1 MVMLAL
7 CVAPTKVKADWT
19 IFEETSIDGTVSGS
33 IRKGHVFRTRS
44 GNLYEVTDYVYL
56 YEYEYRPDVVVLR
69 DGNVY
74 QLIIEGFDEPLTCR
88 RLTGS
93 AEPLGIEISV
103 FDTDTVRG
111 VQTALRLLGFDVG
124 TMDGVFGPRT
134 RSALSAFQ
142 TSIGLENTAKLDVPT
157 LQHLSVALYARF
169 PDDAKAQSLAL
180 ALFQRAKL
188 QGVGTPPSRSNP
200 NARPSSP
207 RRGYPIEVAHNDELF
222 VINGEKYEA
231 KTYCLGWDEGESV
244 FFLEGSAF
252 GACVSAKLLNLD
264 REEICEVWCE

>member
-7 CVAPTKVKADWT
+7 GVVPTKVKADWT
-19 IFEETSIDGTVSGS
+19 IFEQTSIDGTVSGS

-88 RLTGS
+88 RLG
-93 AEPLGIEISV
+93 
-103 FDTDTVRG
+103 R
-111 VQTALRLLGFDVG
+111 
-124 TMDGVFGPRT
+124 DGVLSGNTSSGSGLSHSR
-134 RSALSAFQ
+134 RS
-142 TSIGLENTAKLDVPT
+142 
-157 LQHLSVALYARF
+157 
-169 PDDAKAQSLAL
+169 
-180 ALFQRAKL
+180 
-188 QGVGTPPSRSNP
+188 
-200 NARPSSP
+200 
-207 RRGYPIEVAHNDELF
+207 YPIEVAHNDELF